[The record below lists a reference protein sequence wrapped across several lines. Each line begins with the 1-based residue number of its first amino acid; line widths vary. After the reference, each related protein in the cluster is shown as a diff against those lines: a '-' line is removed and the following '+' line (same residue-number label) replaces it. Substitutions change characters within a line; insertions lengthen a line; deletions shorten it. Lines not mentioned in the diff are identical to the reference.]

1 MFNRLLLICARRLF
15 RHWAKLA
22 PPAAKLAA
30 REQKFVRDVLMV
42 AAGERRRGILR
53 DVVAA
58 TGGVVAAGPFAG
70 MSIDTRT
77 SWGDGALIPKLL
89 GCYEAEVID
98 ALVGLKERA
107 FDIVINIGCAEG
119 FYSVAAARF
128 LGIPRSVA
136 VDLDPEAR
144 AATLRN
150 AEANG
155 AAAQVETR
163 DHLDAA
169 GLADLVAETPNAL
182 VISDCEGFELD
193 LFAPETIAALG
204 HAVCLIECHD
214 FAGRAVLAT
223 LSERFGASHDL
234 QVITE
239 GPRDPNRFPVLR
251 KLDSLERWLAISEH
265 RPETMHWLLAVPKR

>member
-1 MFNRLLLICARRLF
+1 METRSQ
-15 RHWAKLA
+15 KL
-22 PPAAKLAA
+22 
-30 REQKFVRDVLMV
+30 VRDVLMV
-42 AAGERRRGILR
+42 AAGERRRAVLR

-58 TGGVVAAGPFAG
+58 TDGVVAAGPFQG

-89 GCYEAEVID
+89 GCYEAEVVD
-98 ALVGLKERA
+98 ALAGLKDRA
-107 FDIVINIGCAEG
+107 FDIVINVGCAEG

-155 AAAQVETR
+155 VAGRVETLDR
-163 DHLDAA
+163 LDAA
-169 GLADLVAETPNAL
+169 GLAALARETPRAL

-193 LFAPETIAALG
+193 LFAPATVAALG
-204 HAVCLIECHD
+204 QAVCLIECHD
-214 FAGRAVLAT
+214 FAGRAVLAP

-239 GPRDPNRFPVLR
+239 GPRDPNRYPVLR

-265 RPETMHWLLAVPKR
+265 RPETMHWLLAVPKG